1 MSETTWILQESKQHK
16 YIRIHYSMW
25 FFLALFLFNET
36 IRSVFETKLASFNI
50 LSLMISISAIV
61 YFFSKRRIALVPF
74 YFAVFISAVIL
85 MNSIWF
91 LHYDNR
97 QLILTIVSILI
108 PVYLMS
114 IRLTKTE
121 ALRALQK
128 FLFLFNLLII
138 FLLCFGLMDYLTNRA
153 LQLEMA
159 GTIFKNS
166 DLGKLILNENLSSI
180 YRLYSFMGH
189 PLSNAKYFLCFFILN
204 FIYNSKRKAMIPS
217 PLIIVITTIGLLL
230 SGSKTALFL
239 LLLLLFVHRTKYRS
253 LYYVG
258 IVIFLLFLFQSSLFQ
273 DNLLQRFTN
282 GIENNDISSGRN
294 DLITELLT
302 SGGELPNFLFGKG
315 ENYSR
320 IVAQSFHDDT
330 QNFEYPLIM
339 LAYDY
344 GLVVVG
350 IIYFLCFLYPAY
362 VLLKKKEY
370 RIFIYYIVWSMMI
383 NSYNAM
389 ANLGNDTFAQVC
401 FIALIIQ
408 NLVNDGGEE
417 I

>member
-1 MSETTWILQESKQHK
+1 MSETTWQLQDLKQHK
-16 YIRIHYSMW
+16 YIKIHYSMW
-25 FFLALFLFNET
+25 FFLALFAFNET
-36 IRSVFETKLASFNI
+36 VRSVFETKLVSFNI
-50 LSLMISISAIV
+50 LFLMISMSAII
-61 YFFSKRRIALVPF
+61 YYLNKRRIALVPF
-74 YFAVFISAVIL
+74 YLALFTSAVVI

-121 ALRALQK
+121 ALHALQN
-128 FLFLFNLLII
+128 FLSFFNLLIVV
-138 FLLCFGLMDYLTNRA
+138 LLCFGLIDYLTNRA

-159 GTIFKNS
+159 GTIFKNN
-166 DLGKLILNENLSSI
+166 DLGRLIFNENLSSI

-189 PLSNAKYFLCFFILN
+189 PLTNAKYFLCFFILN
-204 FIYNSKRKAMIPS
+204 FIYNSQRKEMLPS
-217 PLIIVITTIGLLL
+217 PLIIAITTIGLLL

-253 LYYVG
+253 LYFAG

-302 SGGELPNFLFGKG
+302 SEGELPNFLFGKG

-330 QNFEYPLIM
+330 QNFEYPLVM

-370 RIFIYYIVWSMMI
+370 RIFIYYIVWSVMI

-401 FIALIIQ
+401 FITLIIQ
-408 NLVNDGGEE
+408 SLVNDGGEE